1 MNGMA
6 ANSLPAPRP
15 SVVPVPLR
23 SLFPMV
29 SVVIKNP
36 DLILPWS
43 VRLTTAQS
51 MGKYAQ
57 KFEAFFEP
65 TTNCVF
71 MKPDSVVFVNGGTV
85 FDQSIAYTPQRN
97 IQRAFHDSYGGDL
110 TPWIWKSLTAFLCHL
125 RYHMILTALM
135 HDHGID
141 LATIQRELAR
151 KPKPRKSTGNKAK
164 AAKRK
169 RNDDDAAEDEGD
181 AEEVADD
188 DDDDGDDG
196 DTIDDD
202 PRYADLPT
210 PAYLKQSAQFFI
222 NGIEIRRGRKAGT
235 NRSLRVHVS
244 NDEQDVDVKTYYS
257 LLEQTATE
265 AGLPVYAER
274 GGPGVRLYPPFG
286 AAGKTRGRQII
297 PRNQSA
303 LGAPATA
310 PATPATAAVAVEA
323 REVVSA
329 PPQGAK
335 RRRAAPRKGAKK
347 GSATPTPAE
356 SAIATLDFGSDE
368 VVSVSPPPAPSP
380 ALYTEKPAAVS
391 AAFGTLTQTAKLYDL
406 LRPTIKAPM
415 PASQPGSPTRANGG
429 NKSATL
435 ATINERGVIVVPL
448 PVITAEIKHM
458 LTEGVVHGR
467 WLSDAVQVFM
477 HRQPQLC
484 DEARRNFAHREK
496 HYVLVSNPTH
506 RTDDFPRVRT
516 AIASGDAASNRAVV
530 DGVARGW
537 TQLMTHGDVPAR
549 LEYKQYAFAVDDVR
563 RYDRES
569 PAVRRVGE
577 RFTMPDGSTCVQ
589 WGVQV
594 AAERIEAGERIG
606 VYRGRE
612 VRGGL
617 VELSAEQIVYELGGV
632 PPARAEDLYAYTE
645 ATTVGGGASATR
657 MLSARGPDYYDSLMA
672 YINGCGVAR
681 RELANVEWHAGSV
694 EVRAKRTLLR
704 GEMLCIDYGM
714 SYEVGKNGTL
724 GVSAGADEELPFVAW
739 PFGGDAA
746 TSWLSSIALEPT
758 LAESDSSS
766 SSSSTTT
773 TMVSQHLLADHD
785 LSTFSRE
792 RTPEPHLPSVQAEQ
806 SPFGV
811 SALWAKLATVPID
824 EKYAN
829 ELCAF
834 GALPPTTLF
843 ADVLLGDGTG
853 GDETAHSAV
862 IDEPP
867 SAPPVVL
874 SHWWDNADNAHQD
887 ADMPLDF

>member
-71 MKPDSVVFVNGGTV
+71 MKPDSVVFVNAGTV
-85 FDQSIAYTPQRN
+85 FDQSVAYTSQRV
-97 IQRAFHDSYGGDL
+97 IQRAFHDSYGSDL

-135 HDHGID
+135 QDHGID
-141 LATIQRELAR
+141 LATVQRELAR
-151 KPKPRKSTGNKAK
+151 KPRAPTGNGAK
-164 AAKRK
+164 AQKRK
-169 RNDDDAAEDEGD
+169 RDDDEDEEDAEDAANDDE
-181 AEEVADD
+181 
-188 DDDDGDDG
+188 DGDDG
-196 DTIDDD
+196 GAADND
-202 PRYADLPT
+202 PRYAGLPT
-210 PAYLKQSAQFFI
+210 PAYLKQGTKFFI
-222 NGIEIRRGRKAGT
+222 NGVEIKWGRKAGT

-244 NDEQDVDVKTYYS
+244 NDDQDVDVKTYYS

-274 GGPGVRLYPPFG
+274 GGAGVRLYPPFG

-297 PRNQSA
+297 ARNQSA

-310 PATPATAAVAVEA
+310 PATPATAVVAVEA

-368 VVSVSPPPAPSP
+368 AVSVSPPPAPSP
-380 ALYTEKPAAVS
+380 ALYTEKPAALS
-391 AAFGTLTQTAKLYDL
+391 TALGSLTQTAKLYDL

-429 NKSATL
+429 NKSATV

-448 PVITAEIKHM
+448 PVITADIKHM

-594 AAERIEAGERIG
+594 TAERIEAGERIG

-645 ATTVGGGASATR
+645 NTAVVGGNGAPATR

-739 PFGGDAA
+739 PFGEDAA

-758 LAESDSSS
+758 LAESDTSS
-766 SSSSTTT
+766 SSSSTTM
-773 TMVSQHLLADHD
+773 MVSQHLFADD
-785 LSTFSRE
+785 EPSTFSRE
-792 RTPEPHLPSVQAEQ
+792 RTPEPHVPSVQAEQ

-834 GALPPTTLF
+834 GVVPPTTLF
-843 ADVLLGDGTG
+843 TDVLLEDGTG
-853 GDETAHSAV
+853 GDETAHQAV
-862 IDEPP
+862 IDEPQ
-867 SAPPVVL
+867 SAPPVVR
-874 SHWWDNADNAHQD
+874 SHWWDNADGAFQNAD
-887 ADMPLDF
+887 LPVEF